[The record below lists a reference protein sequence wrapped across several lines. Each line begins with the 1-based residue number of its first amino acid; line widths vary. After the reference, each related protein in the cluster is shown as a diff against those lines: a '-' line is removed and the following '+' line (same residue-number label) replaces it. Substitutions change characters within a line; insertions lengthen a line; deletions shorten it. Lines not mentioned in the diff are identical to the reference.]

1 MKHGIASDE
10 MIDILVRGPQEAH
23 ASFAGARRFSAG
35 AWILLC
41 SSAYLLECVSVFVC
55 VCAHACMNGTNV
67 FIIVRRPWSTLG
79 KCTARNPFLQLVSQT
94 DHGLHGASTKEY
106 KNALWL

>member
-1 MKHGIASDE
+1 MNSITGALHCRTEPVRYEMKHGIASDE

-41 SSAYLLECVSVFVC
+41 SSAYLLECVCVFVC
-55 VCAHACMNGTNV
+55 VCVRMHA
-67 FIIVRRPWSTLG
+67 
-79 KCTARNPFLQLVSQT
+79 
-94 DHGLHGASTKEY
+94 
-106 KNALWL
+106 